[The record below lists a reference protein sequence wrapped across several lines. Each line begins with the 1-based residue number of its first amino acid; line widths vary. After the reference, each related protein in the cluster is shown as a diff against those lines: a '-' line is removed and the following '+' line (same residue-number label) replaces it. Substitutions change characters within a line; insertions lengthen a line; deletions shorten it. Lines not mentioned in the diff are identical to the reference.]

1 MKEAALGTGKWQ
13 QQPEADALYG
23 SWTRLGLKG
32 RALTLAHLV
41 ALVGSL
47 AYFTIVT
54 LVFTDY
60 AALLSLSSSLSLSLS
75 LSLSFFLSF
84 FFLFLCAAAAFV
96 FYF

>member
-1 MKEAALGTGKWQ
+1 M
-13 QQPEADALYG
+13 YG

-60 AALLSLSSSLSLSLS
+60 AALLSLSLLLFFSLS

-84 FFLFLCAAAAFV
+84 FLLSFLCAAAAFV
-96 FYF
+96 FNF